1 MRARLIGVPVADLT
15 GGSNAM
21 STLHV
26 RWMRRTAQRLP
37 LLLIAATLAACETI
51 KSLEEHGLAA
61 SAFHGAYCEADE
73 DMRER
78 VEMML
83 VFDNGSPKLD
93 IHCEP
98 HRGPQG
104 LDGHPPRL
112 Q

>member
-1 MRARLIGVPVADLT
+1 MMHGIGFPRP
-15 GGSNAM
+15 
-21 STLHV
+21 
-26 RWMRRTAQRLP
+26 RWRRSIALP
-37 LLLIAATLAACETI
+37 ILFGIALSGCETI

-73 DMRER
+73 DTRER

-98 HRGPQG
+98 HRPP
-104 LDGHPPRL
+104 DGMEDHPPRL
-112 Q
+112 R